1 MSALSTPSEATTKG
15 SAEREEAAPPT
26 GDSAV
31 VVENLDSRAG
41 EISWHNLTVSLL
53 QRRRGCCGRLRGE
66 RRAERVVLRNVYG
79 RAEAGECI
87 AIMGSSGAGKST
99 LLNVLTGLEQRDVR
113 RHADGRVLVDG
124 RPATAAEMRARAAY
138 VQQSDLFVGALTVE
152 EQLRFAAALRLDRRV
167 HSAAAREARV
177 RRLLA
182 RMGLEKC
189 ARTPIGVPGVR
200 RGVSVGERKRLA
212 FACEL
217 LTDPDFLFCDE
228 PTSGLDSFMAVQVV
242 YALHSLAKEEHKTVL
257 TTIHQ
262 PTDDVFNLFDKVLF
276 LSREGGEGRVAFF
289 GPPSALLPFLAAISR
304 PFAAHRR
311 ANGGCAD
318 DEDELKRRGP
328 PNTRAMRVLSR
339 TAADSDASFDDR
351 VRFIRV
357 HYEQTAMGV
366 EERRRALESTLSA
379 ADGERRA
386 AKRRRPV
393 GWCVQTG
400 VLCGRSLRT
409 IYRDP
414 VLLWVRLVQIV
425 VSSLEQLLTHSSP
438 RQLTAAVIG
447 AVNFQTP
454 VAGPTV
460 VNLES
465 ILYNTARD
473 MNGLFCFPMI
483 HVVTSEWPVLL
494 REQRAGQYAASAY
507 YAGKSLAE
515 LPQVTVLPLLY
526 ASITYWM
533 SGLQRRAGKWAVHC
547 AFTVLLA
554 WISTSIA
561 YAGAFVLGSE
571 SLAQTIVPMLV
582 LPMML
587 FGGYFVNF
595 NAIPP
600 YLKWLAYAS
609 WYRYGFEGLEINQW
623 ADIGDIAGEFSR
635 WSAHPPPRWNAT
647 ARTAAD
653 FCPAPTG
660 RALLQRRDIC
670 DHGVHA
676 NLLALVAI
684 AAVARAVGLVA
695 LLVRVRW
702 AR

>member
-1 MSALSTPSEATTKG
+1 MSALSAASEAKTKE
-15 SAEREEAAPPT
+15 SAEWGAAAPPT

-31 VVENLDSRAG
+31 AIENLDSRAG

-124 RPATAAEMRARAAY
+124 RPAGAAEMRARAAY

-152 EQLRFAAALRLDRRV
+152 EQLRFAAALRLDRRA

-311 ANGGCAD
+311 AAGGRAD
-318 DEDELKRRGP
+318 DEDELKCPQKTGP
-328 PNTRAMRVLSR
+328 AEH
-339 TAADSDASFDDR
+339 ASSPLFCPDR
-351 VRFIRV
+351 PLFIRV

-379 ADGERRA
+379 ACGGRRA

-425 VSSLEQLLTHSSP
+425 
-438 RQLTAAVIG
+438 LTAAVIG

-454 VAGPTV
+454 VAGPTLI
-460 VNLES
+460 NLES

-533 SGLQRRAGKWAVHC
+533 SGLQRRAVKWAVHC

-623 ADIGDIAGEFSR
+623 ADIGEIAGD
-635 WSAHPPPRWNAT
+635 WNAT

-660 RALLQRRDIC
+660 RALLQRRDIR